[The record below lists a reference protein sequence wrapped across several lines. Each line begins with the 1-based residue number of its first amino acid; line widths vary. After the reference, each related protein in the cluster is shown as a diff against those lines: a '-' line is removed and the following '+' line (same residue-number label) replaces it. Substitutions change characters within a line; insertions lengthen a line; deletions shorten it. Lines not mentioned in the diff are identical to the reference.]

1 MQGSRTARRSTA
13 RRRSLAIGVVLGGLL
28 AGLLL
33 PGAAASEAASTATV
47 SKSRATWVWTR
58 PAPAT
63 LVDWASTHAVR
74 ELFVSVPPALGTS
87 SALPWAKKV
96 STLAHAA
103 GIRVSALGGDPGW
116 IDQPAAALAWQR
128 SAVATGLFDGVH
140 VDVEPWVRDDWGSR
154 RAEVVAGY
162 VDLLRQLGTA
172 TTLPLEAD
180 IAFWLHTIPTAD
192 GTPLDVA
199 LMRHVDAVTVMSY
212 RRTAT
217 GADSI
222 TDLGAHELATAAER
236 GIPCRLAVE
245 TNDLRPDPDWRK
257 QTFFA
262 MSRKAMYDVLAAV
275 DRASA
280 DDPAYAGIS
289 IEDYAGWRAMKP

>member
-1 MQGSRTARRSTA
+1 MQGSRAARRTNA
-13 RRRSLAIGVVLGGLL
+13 RRRSLAIGVVLSALL

-33 PGAAASEAASTATV
+33 PGAPAAKAATTTV

-63 LVDWASTHAVR
+63 LVDWASSHAVR

-87 SALPWAKKV
+87 SALPWVRQVVTKAR
-96 STLAHAA
+96 AA
-103 GIRVSALGGDPGW
+103 GIRVSALGGDAGW
-116 IDQPAAALAWQR
+116 IDDPAAALAWQR

-140 VDVEPWVRDDWGSR
+140 VDIEPWVRADWGSR
-154 RAEVVAGY
+154 RDEVVAGY
-162 VDLLRQLGTA
+162 LDLLRQLAAA

-180 IAFWLHTIPTAD
+180 IAFWLHAVPTAD
-192 GTPLDVA
+192 GTPLDAA
-199 LMRHVDAVTVMSY
+199 LMQHVDAVTVMSY

-222 TDLGAHELATAAER
+222 TDIGAHELATAAER

-262 MSRKAMYDVLAAV
+262 MTRTAMYDVLAAV

-289 IEDYAGWRAMKP
+289 IEDYAGWRAMRP